1 MFSRKE
7 IRDLLISVFALAF
20 IFSSFSIE
28 LLPMTLFVVILV
40 FFSHELGH
48 KFLAQHYGLA
58 AEYRMWTWGIILGLV
73 VSLLPGGFV
82 FVAPGAVYI
91 SHRREFA
98 FQVTRLTRRQ
108 YGLINFI
115 GPLINIIVGVSMVS
129 LNIVFP
135 MVLFE
140 LTARV
145 SLFLALF
152 NLIPIPPLDGSKI
165 LSWDRRIWAVAF
177 AISLIGLFL

>member
-1 MFSRKE
+1 MFSRNE
-7 IRDLLISVFALAF
+7 IKDLLISVLALAL

-28 LLPMTLFVVILV
+28 LLPITLFIVVLV

-58 AEYRMWTWGIILGLV
+58 AEYKMWTWGIILGLIIA
-73 VSLLPGGFV
+73 LLPGGFV

-91 SHRREFA
+91 SHKREFA
-98 FQVTRLTRRQ
+98 FHVTSLTRKQ

-115 GPLINIIVGVSMVS
+115 GPLINIIVGVSMIALNLFIPLS
-129 LNIVFP
+129 LFT
-135 MVLFE
+135 

-152 NLIPIPPLDGSKI
+152 NLIPFPPLDGSKI
-165 LSWDRRIWAVAF
+165 FAWDRRLWVLAF
-177 AISLIGLFL
+177 SISLIGLFL